1 MSIPINGNRNT
12 FGIGFTPA
20 QHNQGA
26 KGTNEIKNNFPIN
39 FTSTNSVGRTDLDA
53 NVANVSN
60 RAQINAPTAQGLAS
74 AEAVLE
80 GNLISGYH
88 FDSLGPCDTKVF
100 AMRYN
105 SANAPRIADGTKSAC
120 ESFEYTQVA
129 GNLQS
134 SNSPFAE
141 LFS

>member
-1 MSIPINGNRNT
+1 MSFPINGNRNT

-39 FTSTNSVGRTDLDA
+39 FTSNSVGRTDLDA

-60 RAQINAPTAQGLAS
+60 RAQINAPAAQGLAS
-74 AEAVLE
+74 AEEVLK
-80 GNLISGYH
+80 GNLPSGYY
-88 FDSLGPCDTKVF
+88 FDSLGPCKPESF
-100 AMRYN
+100 KLSYN
-105 SANAPRIADGTKSAC
+105 SANASRIAEGTNLAC
-120 ESFEYTQVA
+120 ESVEYTQVA
-129 GNLQS
+129 GHLQS